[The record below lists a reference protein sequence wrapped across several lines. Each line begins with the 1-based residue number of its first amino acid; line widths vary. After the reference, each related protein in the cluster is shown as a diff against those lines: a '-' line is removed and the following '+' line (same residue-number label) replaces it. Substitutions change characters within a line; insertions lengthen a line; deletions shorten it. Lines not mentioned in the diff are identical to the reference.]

1 MEEQAKKAAEIL
13 KLIANSNRLL
23 ILCALEEGKKTVSEL
38 NQVVLDISM
47 PALSQHLSALRLARL
62 IQSEKHGLYVYYTIS
77 DWRIMKI
84 IQLLKETYCSENE

>member
-38 NQVVLDISM
+38 NQVV
-47 PALSQHLSALRLARL
+47 PGLSL
-62 IQSEKHGLYVYYTIS
+62 IHI
-77 DWRIMKI
+77 
-84 IQLLKETYCSENE
+84 